1 MHRRNTILG
10 GVIRAGN
17 GLLDLTATVMML
29 VLLLYSAYCLWDNY
43 NIDRAAFA
51 ADGLM
56 SYKPVAQDGQSA
68 PTMEELQA
76 LNPDVRGWITVD
88 GTHIDYPVVQGADNM
103 QYVNTSVLGEF
114 SLSGAIFLD
123 SRCAADLSDPYL
135 LLYGHHMDSGA
146 MFGDVTN
153 FLEQAYFDSHPTG
166 TLTLADGT
174 VFQMTFFACVAVDAS
189 DPVIYTPDSGNGL
202 EALLTRIQQTAVQSR
217 ELADAP
223 DRVIGLSTC
232 LEAETNGRAVL
243 FGSLEPANSR
253 AA

>member
-56 SYKPVAQDGQSA
+56 RYKPVAQDGQSA

-76 LNPDVRGWITVD
+76 LNPDVRSWITVD

-189 DPVIYTPDSGNGL
+189 DPVIYPPDSGNGL
-202 EALLTRIQQTAVQSR
+202 EDLLTRIQQTAVQSR

>member
-51 ADGLM
+51 AYGLM
-56 SYKPVAQDGQSA
+56 RYKPVAQDGQSA

-189 DPVIYTPDSGNGL
+189 DPVIYPPDSGNGL